1 MLIFG
6 RILVSSPFESIV
18 NLYGYVL
25 LILSNYI
32 GGTLQSPVNGRY
44 IDNYEPSTGSV
55 YGKIPDSDE
64 HDVNLAVA
72 AAKAAFPAWAALDP
86 ASRSRLIHRIAE
98 GINNRFEELAAAESR
113 DSGKPVGL
121 ARRMDITRARDNFE
135 FFAAAALQF
144 ASESHNQPG
153 FINYTLR
160 QPIGVVGCISP
171 WNLPLYLFTW
181 KIAPALAAGNCVVA
195 KPSEV
200 TPVTAHMLAE
210 ICMEVGL
217 PAGVL
222 NIVHGTGPQCG
233 ASIVKHPEIKGV
245 SFTGST
251 RAGREIASVAAPMF
265 KKLSLELGGKNPVII
280 FADSDYEEMLNTTVR
295 SSFTNQGQIC
305 LCGSRIYVERP
316 LYNRFRS
323 DFVSRVQQLKVGDPA
338 AADTNIGAVV
348 SETHYNKILSY
359 IALAKEEGGTI
370 LCGGEAV
377 KMEGEQ
383 AGGWYIAP
391 TVIDGLSP
399 QCRTNQEEIFGPVV
413 SIQPFDTEEE
423 AVTLANNTDY
433 GLAAVIW
440 TNHLSRAHR
449 LGDRLAS
456 GIVWINCWLE
466 RDLRTPFG
474 GVKNSGVGREGG
486 WEALRFFTEAK
497 NICVKI

>member
-1 MLIFG
+1 M
-6 RILVSSPFESIV
+6 
-18 NLYGYVL
+18 

-72 AAKAAFPAWAALDP
+72 AAKAAFPAWAAMDP
-86 ASRSRLIHRIAE
+86 ASRSRQIHRIAE

-210 ICMEVGL
+210 ICM
-217 PAGVL
+217 
-222 NIVHGTGPQCG
+222 
-233 ASIVKHPEIKGV
+233 
-245 SFTGST
+245 
-251 RAGREIASVAAPMF
+251 
-265 KKLSLELGGKNPVII
+265 
-280 FADSDYEEMLNTTVR
+280 
-295 SSFTNQGQIC
+295 
-305 LCGSRIYVERP
+305 
-316 LYNRFRS
+316 
-323 DFVSRVQQLKVGDPA
+323 
-338 AADTNIGAVV
+338 
-348 SETHYNKILSY
+348 
-359 IALAKEEGGTI
+359 
-370 LCGGEAV
+370 
-377 KMEGEQ
+377 
-383 AGGWYIAP
+383 
-391 TVIDGLSP
+391 
-399 QCRTNQEEIFGPVV
+399 
-413 SIQPFDTEEE
+413 
-423 AVTLANNTDY
+423 
-433 GLAAVIW
+433 
-440 TNHLSRAHR
+440 
-449 LGDRLAS
+449 
-456 GIVWINCWLE
+456 
-466 RDLRTPFG
+466 
-474 GVKNSGVGREGG
+474 
-486 WEALRFFTEAK
+486 
-497 NICVKI
+497 